1 MINRMLTILERE
13 MDNSGR
19 IYLYREEDKWVVY
32 DRSALYLSQ
41 MIQGLLIFKHVVEG
55 VFWLP
60 KAEVDMQAVPEE
72 RVLSRTARECI
83 LEYAF

>member
-1 MINRMLTILERE
+1 MMLTILERE
-13 MDNSGR
+13 MDNSGK
-19 IYLYREEDKWVVY
+19 IYLYREQDKWVVY
-32 DRSALYLSQ
+32 DRSAFYLSR

-60 KAEVDMQAVPEE
+60 KAEVDILTLPEA